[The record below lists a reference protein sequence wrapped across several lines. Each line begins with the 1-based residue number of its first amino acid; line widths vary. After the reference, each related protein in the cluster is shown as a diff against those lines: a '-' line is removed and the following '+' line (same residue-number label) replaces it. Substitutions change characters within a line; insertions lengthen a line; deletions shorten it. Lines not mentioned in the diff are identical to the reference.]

1 MYLYRAPKFGSLLQI
16 GIDPILPIYI
26 VEMFGARR
34 VTFRV
39 LGVSILFSIVFLY
52 FFVNSVHKLGSNANA
67 GRFEDGPK
75 NSKISSKRSGV
86 DLVVVEEH
94 HEG

>member
-1 MYLYRAPKFGSLLQI
+1 M
-16 GIDPILPIYI
+16 
-26 VEMFGARR
+26 
-34 VTFRV
+34 
-39 LGVSILFSIVFLY
+39 
-52 FFVNSVHKLGSNANA
+52 HKLGSNANA